1 MHTKLHASLFEEG
14 SSSSSSSS
22 TNSDVLVI
30 NTSSSL
36 NWSNGDIETVI
47 IAMKQIARSLSILVR
62 GTERGQW
69 SICDD
74 SDTLYSNWELSADAR
89 RKLRH
94 MNNVRNRLAH
104 DLGVDTL
111 SCNSRNHFDSNYGD
125 VLRELEDR
133 IALHKIRMQV
143 EYYE

>member
-47 IAMKQIARSLSILVR
+47 IAMKQIA
-62 GTERGQW
+62 
-69 SICDD
+69 
-74 SDTLYSNWELSADAR
+74 
-89 RKLRH
+89 H
-94 MNNVRNRLAH
+94 MSVVNHEVPH
-104 DLGVDTL
+104 
-111 SCNSRNHFDSNYGD
+111 HFD
-125 VLRELEDR
+125 L
-133 IALHKIRMQV
+133 
-143 EYYE
+143 YECETVRW